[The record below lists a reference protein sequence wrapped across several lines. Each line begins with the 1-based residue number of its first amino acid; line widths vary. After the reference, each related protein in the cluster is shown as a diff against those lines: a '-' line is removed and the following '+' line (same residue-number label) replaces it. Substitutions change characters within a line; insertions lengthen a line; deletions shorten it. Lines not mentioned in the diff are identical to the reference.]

1 MALFIF
7 MDWILGAAVSREFR
21 VVPGR
26 REGASFQGSPPGT
39 LGPVQRVDSFSG
51 RRPVCPD
58 GRAGNS
64 HENWKQAL
72 PISSRRLISPF
83 ASTPAKSLSRERF
96 LSIFHGFQLS
106 TCGFLIFEQFGLFNC
121 TSI

>member
-72 PISSRRLISPF
+72 PISSRRLISCKYPREVTVPR
-83 ASTPAKSLSRERF
+83 ALSLNLSRF
-96 LSIFHGFQLS
+96 SA
-106 TCGFLIFEQFGLFNC
+106 
-121 TSI
+121 